1 MANRNEEHFSF
12 ISHGLDPD
20 TFSVVRFQGTEHL
33 SECYRYE
40 ILLASENAEISF
52 DDVLQNPATLTVHG
66 QHGTDMPVNGVP
78 VYIEQDRKL
87 GGLTLYK
94 ITLRPKLFWL
104 TLTHSNQI
112 FLDKSLEDIIGEVL
126 VDGGLNRSEFEFR
139 LQGSYPEIDYVCQFR
154 ETHLYFISRWME
166 RAGMYYFFEQTD
178 SGEKLVITD
187 SKMSHKPFRQQS
199 QLTYAESSGL
209 GDAHREESIQSFV
222 CRQHVIPGK
231 VRVKDYNYEKPD
243 LDVEGEADTQQNAR
257 GEIYVYGGGYASP
270 EEAKASAQIRADAH
284 LCREQLFHAETTV
297 PGIAPGTLFSMGWH
311 SRNDFNREYL
321 AIGVSNE
328 GSQEA
333 FLTSGISE
341 MLGKK
346 EQEPYYRNSVTAA
359 SSDIQ
364 YRSECK
370 HKLPYYYG
378 TLSGAKIDAAGFGR
392 YAKLDD
398 EGRYKV
404 IMPFDLSGR
413 KDGKA
418 LKYLRMMQP
427 YAGTDYGMHLPLCK
441 GTEVLISFIGGDP
454 DRPVIAGALPN
465 PETPSPVTSKN
476 ETMGCIKTAS
486 GNTVQLEDK
495 EGGERILIDC
505 PKQDSLISIGAT
517 SDSLEDEYEETS
529 KEGITISTEKNLDI
543 SVGEAYTLE
552 AEDDSESHFHGDY
565 KMEVEGSYEQHVHGD
580 GFEMSE
586 GWKNELFLFEKTET
600 NVGTLSETRLLNFNE
615 TTIGI
620 FIEIT
625 LAFKLL
631 IEAGW
636 QYTIGSE
643 LTELRAAKNRF
654 ILNEDE
660 ITALKELVVADELGL
675 LGETNVT
682 NVNRNTVNVDLTNA
696 TVNLVQVVVAQSDVV
711 SEQSAVI
718 ADNNAIVGAEDV
730 VAGAMVVV

>member
-1 MANRNEEHFSF
+1 MANGNEEHFSF

-20 TFSVVRFQGTEHL
+20 TFSVVRFRGTEHL
-33 SECYRYE
+33 SECYKYE

-52 DDVLQNPATLTVHG
+52 DDVLQHPATLTVHG

-94 ITLRPKLFWL
+94 VTLRPKLFWL

-112 FLDKSLEDIIGEVL
+112 FLDKSPKDIIGEVL

-139 LQGSYPEIDYVCQFR
+139 LQRNYPEIDYVCQFR

-166 RAGMYYFFEQTD
+166 RTGMYYFFEQTD

-199 QLTYAESSGL
+199 RLTYAEPSGL

-222 CRQHVIPGK
+222 CRQHIMPGK

-243 LDVEGEADTQQNAR
+243 LSVEGEVDVQQNAR
-257 GEIYVYGGGYASP
+257 GETYLYGGGYASP
-270 EEAKASAQIRADAH
+270 EEAKTSAQTRAGAY
-284 LCREQLFHAETTV
+284 LCRKQLFHAETTV
-297 PGIAPGTLFSMGWH
+297 PGIVPGTLFSMGGH
-311 SRNDFNREYL
+311 SRNEFNREYL
-321 AIGVSNE
+321 VMEVSNE

-341 MLGKK
+341 QLGKK
-346 EQEPYYRNSVTAA
+346 EQEPYYRNSVTAI
-359 SSDIQ
+359 SSDKQ
-364 YRSECK
+364 YQPEPN
-370 HKLPYYYG
+370 HPPPYYYG
-378 TLSGAKIDAAGFGR
+378 TLSGAQIDAAGDGT
-392 YAKLDD
+392 YAELDD
-398 EGRYKV
+398 QGRYKV

-418 LKYLRMMQP
+418 SKPVRMMQP
-427 YAGTDYGMHLPLCK
+427 YAGADYGMQLPLHK
-441 GTEVLISFIGGDP
+441 GTEVLIAFIGGDP

-465 PETPSPVTSKN
+465 SETPSPVTSKN

-486 GNTVQLEDK
+486 GNTVHLEDK
-495 EGGERILIDC
+495 EDSERILIDC
-505 PKQDSLISIGAT
+505 PKQGSLISIGAK
-517 SDSLEDEYEETS
+517 SDSLEEESETTYVN
-529 KEGITISTEKNLDI
+529 GITLKTEGYFYIHSGKDYKL
-543 SVGEAYTLE
+543 EAYG
-552 AEDDSESHFHGDY
+552 DSRSDFYENY
-565 KMEVEGSYEQHVHGD
+565 TMEVHGKYTQHVHGD

-586 GWKNELFLFEKTET
+586 GWKNELYLSERTST
-600 NVGTLSETRLLNFNE
+600 NIGTLSQVCLVNYNE
-615 TTIGI
+615 VTIGA
-620 FIEIT
+620 FVEIT

-631 IEAGW
+631 VEAGW
-636 QYTIGSE
+636 KYTIGSE

-654 ILNEDE
+654 ILNDDE

-696 TVNLVQVVVAQSDVV
+696 TINLVQVMVARSDVV